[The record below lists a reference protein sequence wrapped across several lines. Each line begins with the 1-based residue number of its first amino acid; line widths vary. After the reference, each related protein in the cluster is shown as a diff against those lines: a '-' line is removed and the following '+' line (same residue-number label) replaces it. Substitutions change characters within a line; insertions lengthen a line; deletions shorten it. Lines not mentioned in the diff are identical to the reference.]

1 MTTGQ
6 HSEQGSAYT
15 PESGAPAPETASKF
29 EDFIDVFY
37 APSTVFARRQ
47 NASAWP
53 YFLIVTVLGIVL
65 TVASRG
71 LMSAAMDAEF
81 SRRMTKMM
89 ADNPQLTPEAINAS
103 RGMSE
108 MIGMVAM
115 YAGMPVLILLVGVLI
130 WIAARMVGAK
140 FDMGRAM
147 LISAIANIP
156 RLLGALLTAIYGLML
171 RDTSSVTGMT
181 RLTWSPARFF
191 DPDTANAGM
200 LAVLSRFDVFTIWV
214 TVLLGIGVA
223 VIAKVPRSKGYAA
236 AAIAW
241 AVPTLISGIGAL
253 MGN

>member
-1 MTTGQ
+1 MTTPDA
-6 HSEQGSAYT
+6 AYT
-15 PESGAPAPETASKF
+15 PDSGAPAPETASKF

-65 TVASRG
+65 TLASRG
-71 LMSAAMDAEF
+71 VFAAAMDAEY

-89 ADNPQLTPEAINAS
+89 ADNPQLTAEAINAS
-103 RGMSE
+103 RGVGE
-108 MIGMVAM
+108 MVGTVAM
-115 YAGMPVLILLVGVLI
+115 YLAMPVLILLVGVLV
-130 WIAARMVGAK
+130 WIAARLVGTR

-171 RDTSSVTGMT
+171 SDTSSVTGMT

-191 DPDTANAGM
+191 DPDTANAGL
-200 LAVLSRFDVFTIWV
+200 LAVLARFDVFTIWV
-214 TVLLGIGVA
+214 TVLLGIGIA
-223 VIAKVPRSKGYAA
+223 VIAKVPRSKGYTA
-236 AAIAW
+236 AAIVW
-241 AVPTLISGIGAL
+241 AVPTVISGIGAL
-253 MGN
+253 MGS

>member
-1 MTTGQ
+1 MTTPDA
-6 HSEQGSAYT
+6 AYT
-15 PESGAPAPETASKF
+15 PDSGAPAPETASKF

-65 TVASRG
+65 TLASRG
-71 LMSAAMDAEF
+71 VFAAAMDAEY

-89 ADNPQLTPEAINAS
+89 ADNPQLTAEAINAS
-103 RGMSE
+103 RGVSE
-108 MIGMVAM
+108 MVGTVAM
-115 YAGMPVLILLVGVLI
+115 YLAMPVLILLVGVLV
-130 WIAARMVGAK
+130 WIAARLVGAR

-171 RDTSSVTGMT
+171 SDTSSVTGMT

-191 DPDTANAGM
+191 DPDTANAGLLAM
-200 LAVLSRFDVFTIWV
+200 LARFDVFTIWV
-214 TVLLGIGVA
+214 TVLLGIGIA
-223 VIAKVPRSKGYAA
+223 VIAKVPRSKGYTA
-236 AAIAW
+236 AAIVW
-241 AVPTLISGIGAL
+241 AVPTVISGIGAL
-253 MGN
+253 MGS